1 MLIHRINHES
11 AAIQSSEA
19 SEGDLDQVTVGDQG
33 HTLLSLIIA
42 GQPTF
47 FDGYW
52 VFGEKVMTVN
62 GLQPSDQYQIV
73 AGYQPHN
80 GSNGNC
86 DAHWIEV
93 RQLVHRSACAIG
105 RALTMNLSGAA
116 GQLS

>member
-1 MLIHRINHES
+1 MIIHRINHES
-11 AAIQSSEA
+11 RRIQSSEVA
-19 SEGDLDQVTVGDQG
+19 EEDLGAIVVGDQG
-33 HTLLSLIIA
+33 HTLLSLVQA

-47 FDGYW
+47 YDGHW
-52 VFGEKVMTVN
+52 LFGTEIMTRH
-62 GLQPSDQYQIV
+62 GMQPTAELELI

-105 RALTMNLSGAA
+105 RALELNPAA
-116 GQLS
+116 VAGEMH